1 MRIGVDVRLLTTG
14 RSTGVEEYA
23 RSILSAL
30 FARAD
35 EHRYVLW
42 YNGVRRAPLPE
53 SWCYHPKVN
62 IVTSAIP
69 NKLVDMSLR
78 VFREPNFRRFTREP
92 IDLLYS
98 PHLNIAVAPP
108 SVPSVMTIHDLSF
121 VHYPEFV
128 LPRRRAW
135 HWLQSYAAR
144 ARAAAAVVTDA
155 AFTARDVV
163 RTLGVDTQRV
173 SVVYPGLSDYF
184 AAEPCPGEDV
194 RAPLLLSVG
203 TFEPRKNHDALLAA
217 FRILK
222 SRPGFREAKLCFVG
236 APGWKYGRIRRV
248 AAAQGVASDVE
259 WRTSVSQEELKA
271 MYRRARVF
279 AYPSWFEGF
288 GFPLLEAMACG
299 TPVVTSDRAS
309 IPEVV
314 GDAALM
320 VDPWNADALAEAI
333 ERVWHDGSDRT
344 EYIARGCRR
353 AREFRWDRAAEHLIR
368 VFERVTSF
376 SPHADYRTA
385 S

>member
-1 MRIGVDVRLLTTG
+1 MRIGVDIRLLTTG
-14 RSTGVEEYA
+14 RATGVEEYT
-23 RSILSAL
+23 RSILTAL

-35 EHRYVLW
+35 EHQYVLW

-53 SWCYHPKVN
+53 AWCRHPKVS
-62 IVTSAIP
+62 IVTSGIP
-69 NKLVDMSLR
+69 NKLVDASLR
-78 VFREPNFRRFTREP
+78 MFQEPHSGRFMGAP

-108 SVPSVMTIHDLSF
+108 GVPSVMTIHDLSF

-128 LPRRRAW
+128 LPRRRVW
-135 HWLQSYAAR
+135 HWLQGYGAQAR
-144 ARAAAAVVTDA
+144 SAAAVVTDA

-163 RTLGVDTQRV
+163 RTLKIDSRRV
-173 SVVYPGLSDYF
+173 FVIYPGLSEYF
-184 AAEPCPGEDV
+184 SEESCPGEYM
-194 RAPLLLSVG
+194 REPLLLSVG
-203 TFEPRKNHDALLAA
+203 TFEPRKNHEALLAA

-222 SRPGFREAKLCFVG
+222 ERAEFRKAKLCFVG
-236 APGWKYGRIRRV
+236 APGWKYARIRRV
-248 AAAQGVASDVE
+248 AALLGVASDVI
-259 WRTSVSQEELKA
+259 WRVSVSREELRA
-271 MYRRARVF
+271 MYRRACVF

-333 ERVWHDGSDRT
+333 ARVWHDGPERK
-344 EYIARGCRR
+344 ERIARGCRR
-353 AREFRWDRAAEHLIR
+353 AREFRWDLAAENLVR
-368 VFERVTSF
+368 VFERVTS
-376 SPHADYRTA
+376 STPHADYRTA